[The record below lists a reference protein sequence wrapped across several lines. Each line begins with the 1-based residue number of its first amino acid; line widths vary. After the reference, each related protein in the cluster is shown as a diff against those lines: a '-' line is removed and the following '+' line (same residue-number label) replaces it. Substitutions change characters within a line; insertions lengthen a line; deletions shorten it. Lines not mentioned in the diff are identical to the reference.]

1 MFSCVKLI
9 PRLSR
14 CTLGVDLIAA
24 NTINPSIDF
33 YDIRQRGNN
42 MTLPCIYITYLS
54 NATILQAIGAQDTY
68 SMCSDSAGKPPE
80 ATGDCISFTIVNL
93 GAGNVAAA
101 RPFLSELS
109 GVVKSGITTLM

>member
-1 MFSCVKLI
+1 
-9 PRLSR
+9 
-14 CTLGVDLIAA
+14 
-24 NTINPSIDF
+24 
-33 YDIRQRGNN
+33 